1 MLVTSQIS
9 HMILDDKLNG
19 ILNQGEG
26 QLILHE
32 EERGDKTSE
41 TGKELIKNMG
51 KVVDNLFKR
60 SQTELVMR

>member
-1 MLVTSQIS
+1 
-9 HMILDDKLNG
+9 MILDDKLNG

-32 EERGDKTSE
+32 EERGDRTSE